1 MKNKIYID
9 SRGNYLGV
17 FTQVKQ
23 VNRTV
28 ITDEETGEE
37 TVNEVVT
44 YEDNPA
50 LPVGA
55 IEIQEVPTDL
65 SSQKYNLALN
75 RWEHDINSIKNLRI
89 SSIKS
94 EAARRISSAYP
105 EWRQTNYI
113 AAVTEINNKEIVAMK
128 TIPFVAQY
136 QLTAE
141 ELQTLRDADTCKKFI
156 TAIRTKSNTLERSLD
171 NMTSEQ
177 LAAFDPSRD
186 SHWQ

>member
-9 SRGNYLGV
+9 SQGNYLGV

-55 IEIQEVPTDL
+55 IEIQETPHNL

-75 RWEHDINSIKNLRI
+75 RWEYDINLIKNLRI
-89 SSIKS
+89 SSIKA
-94 EAARRISSAYP
+94 EAAKRISDAYP
-105 EWRQTNYI
+105 QWQQTNYM

-141 ELQTLRDADTCKKFI
+141 ELQTLKAADACKKFI
-156 TAIRTKSNTLERSLD
+156 TAIRVKSNSLERSLD
-171 NMTSEQ
+171 AMTSAE
-177 LAAFDPSRD
+177 LEAFDPARD